1 MRFIILL
8 FSFVVA
14 NISICFAISD
24 TIIDVIAPSSK
35 GSELNLQ
42 LIEDYLESIGVKA
55 NVPENIYSDNEPLY
69 SNTDEFRA
77 ESLVKALTNPKSIA
91 IWCIRG
97 GRGANRLIPYLEK
110 LPDDVKK
117 KIAQN
122 KNRKILMGFSDVS
135 VLHIYLQNKY
145 DWSTLHSPMLEQIVD
160 NKISQD
166 SIDKLELLISGYR
179 NNIKFNLK
187 MIDNGIELNDGILES
202 KVVGGSISLV
212 RASIGTCW
220 QIDTKDKILFLEEVE
235 PDPALLELRLEH
247 LKQAHILDEV
257 QAVIFGDI
265 LCTNDEQLLELV
277 KHRFAQS
284 VNFPVFTLNGIG
296 HARTNYPLPLNTR
309 AVINH
314 IKGNRFSMTVEMPA
328 EWRRR

>member
-1 MRFIILL
+1 MRFIIYLFFLL
-8 FSFVVA
+8 VA
-14 NISICFAISD
+14 STGTCSAAPD
-24 TIIDVIAPSSK
+24 TVFDIIAPSSK

-42 LIEDYLESIGVKA
+42 LIEDYLESIGIKA
-55 NVPENIYSDNEPLY
+55 NIPENIYSDADPLY

-77 ESLVKALTNPKSIA
+77 ESLVKALTNQNSIA
-91 IWCIRG
+91 IWCTRG
-97 GRGANRLIPYLEK
+97 GRGASRLIPYLEK

-122 KNRKILMGFSDVS
+122 KGKKILMGFSDIS
-135 VLHIYLQNKY
+135 VLHFYLQNRY
-145 DWSTLHSPMLEQIVD
+145 DWGTLHSPMLDQIID

-187 MIDNGIELNDGILES
+187 IIDNGVEFADGILES
-202 KVVGGSISLV
+202 KVVGGSISLI

-220 QIDTKDKILFLEEVE
+220 QIDAKDKILFLEEVE
-235 PDPALLELRLEH
+235 PDPALLELSLEH
-247 LKQAHILDEV
+247 LKQAHILDKV

-265 LCTNDEQLLELV
+265 LCANNDQLLELV
-277 KHRFAQS
+277 KNKFAQS
-284 VNFPVFTLNGIG
+284 VNFPVFRLQGIG
-296 HARTNYPLPLNTR
+296 HARNNYPLPLNTR
-309 AVINH
+309 AVISH
-314 IKGNRFSMTVEMPA
+314 IRGNDFSMVVDMPV